1 MEIHEI
7 RFESLERV
15 MQPDKFGWVGLDSLT
30 DRRKSVG
37 TEDGGGIGD
46 DDTGRDADGDR
57 LLGVETRGAGPR
69 GLVWLRQDYDAGLI
83 QDGAHESLES
93 TGRRGGLII
102 YHGVMLKVEL
112 D

>member
-1 MEIHEI
+1 MVTDIWAWKHVAQA
-7 RFESLERV
+7 RV
-15 MQPDKFGWVGLDSLT
+15 
-30 DRRKSVG
+30 
-37 TEDGGGIGD
+37 
-46 DDTGRDADGDR
+46 
-57 LLGVETRGAGPR
+57 
-69 GLVWLRQDYDAGLI
+69 LVWLRQDYDAGLI